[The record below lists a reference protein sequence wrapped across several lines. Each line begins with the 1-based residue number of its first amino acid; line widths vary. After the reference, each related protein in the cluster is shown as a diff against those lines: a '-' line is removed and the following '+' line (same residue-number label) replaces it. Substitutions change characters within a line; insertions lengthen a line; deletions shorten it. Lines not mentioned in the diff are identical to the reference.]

1 MNKAREFGI
10 GIESAH
16 AKDYVAHAKMAETL
30 GFGTC
35 WVPEDL
41 YRGAFT
47 LASAIASGTSALRI
61 GMGILN
67 PFVRHPATIAMEL
80 GALEEISGGRIVLGI
95 GAGFRMWIEG
105 QLGIHY
111 ARPEAAMRETI
122 EIVRALFRGGNVT
135 YKGKVFKISDLNLHF
150 RPPRAIV
157 PAYLGVLGPKNLEMA
172 GRIADGVILS
182 AMTSPAYARYA
193 IDCVR
198 AGAVNA
204 GRKLDDFEVCANL
217 FISISGDERA
227 ARDAVKPLIAMML
240 SFMRNQADHPMF
252 AVAGFEPAEIRQFGE
267 AMSRGESAVPLV
279 TDKFVDAFA
288 VAGSPERCRDGIAS
302 MLEAGVT
309 SPVAFEV
316 PGISPEKTLRDVSQY
331 LMPHFL

>member
-111 ARPEAAMRETI
+111 ARPEAAMREPI

-157 PAYLGVLGPKNLEMA
+157 PAYLGVLGP
-172 GRIADGVILS
+172 
-182 AMTSPAYARYA
+182 
-193 IDCVR
+193 
-198 AGAVNA
+198 GAVNA